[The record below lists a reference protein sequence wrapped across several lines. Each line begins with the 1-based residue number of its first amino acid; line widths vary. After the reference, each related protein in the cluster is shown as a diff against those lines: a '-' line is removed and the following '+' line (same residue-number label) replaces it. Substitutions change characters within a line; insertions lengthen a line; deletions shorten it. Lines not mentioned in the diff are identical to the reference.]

1 MKQTII
7 LLLLWQF
14 CTVLSVYALPFKELS
29 TTAGLSNR
37 RVLASIKDGD
47 GYIWFATRMGI
58 DRYNG
63 ESFTNY
69 KLADSPDIPEE
80 HPKGIFINGQ
90 NEIYA
95 FSEHN
100 IYKYS
105 YDKDRFSKQ
114 NTSGIPRR
122 ETINTVT
129 ADPSGHF
136 WIGTNAHLY
145 RLMKSDSIVR
155 PVKQNVSVY
164 CILFQNNQYGWFGS
178 SKGVFHLLG
187 QEDESYLPQK
197 DKNLAVLNTKR
208 IQSLYH
214 DTLTNYL
221 WIGTFDNG
229 IYI

>member
-100 IYKYS
+100 IYINILTIKTAS
-105 YDKDRFSKQ
+105 PSRTLRAFHEERPL
-114 NTSGIPRR
+114 TPLRLIPQD
-122 ETINTVT
+122 T
-129 ADPSGHF
+129 
-136 WIGTNAHLY
+136 
-145 RLMKSDSIVR
+145 
-155 PVKQNVSVY
+155 
-164 CILFQNNQYGWFGS
+164 FG
-178 SKGVFHLLG
+178 
-187 QEDESYLPQK
+187 
-197 DKNLAVLNTKR
+197 
-208 IQSLYH
+208 
-214 DTLTNYL
+214 
-221 WIGTFDNG
+221 
-229 IYI
+229 

>member
-100 IYKYS
+100 IYKYPII
-105 YDKDRFSKQ
+105 YF
-114 NTSGIPRR
+114 
-122 ETINTVT
+122 
-129 ADPSGHF
+129 
-136 WIGTNAHLY
+136 NAP
-145 RLMKSDSIVR
+145 IT
-155 PVKQNVSVY
+155 
-164 CILFQNNQYGWFGS
+164 
-178 SKGVFHLLG
+178 
-187 QEDESYLPQK
+187 QK
-197 DKNLAVLNTKR
+197 
-208 IQSLYH
+208 
-214 DTLTNYL
+214 
-221 WIGTFDNG
+221 
-229 IYI
+229 

>member
-100 IYKYS
+100 IYNILTIKTAS
-105 YDKDRFSKQ
+105 PSRTLRAFHEERPL
-114 NTSGIPRR
+114 TPLRLIPQD
-122 ETINTVT
+122 T
-129 ADPSGHF
+129 
-136 WIGTNAHLY
+136 
-145 RLMKSDSIVR
+145 
-155 PVKQNVSVY
+155 
-164 CILFQNNQYGWFGS
+164 FG
-178 SKGVFHLLG
+178 
-187 QEDESYLPQK
+187 
-197 DKNLAVLNTKR
+197 
-208 IQSLYH
+208 
-214 DTLTNYL
+214 
-221 WIGTFDNG
+221 
-229 IYI
+229 